1 MFSNDLRGLV
11 LLNAL
16 GSDVPGADVPPRVEH
31 ENRIILY
38 GFDQQP
44 KLIFSFPRD
53 SALERNGLPL
63 PRGDSPQSLPAVR
76 IAAIFWRSDRQ
87 DVRALSVHFEDWRR
101 VIRIVADESGIST
114 QKREG
119 VLFRQVIPESFEAN
133 RFVSSA
139 LSPQQ
144 SENLAQNENVCQW
157 PASKVA
163 HCPQSVARQLEIG

>member
-1 MFSNDLRGLV
+1 MLSNDLRGLV
-11 LLNAL
+11 LLDAL
-16 GSDVPGADVPPRVEH
+16 GSDVPAADVPPRVEH
-31 ENRIILY
+31 EDRIILY

-53 SALERNGLPL
+53 SALERNGFPL
-63 PRGDSPQSLPAVR
+63 QRGDSPRFLPAVR
-76 IAAIFWRSDRQ
+76 TAAIFGRFDMQ
-87 DVRALSVHFEDWRR
+87 DERPLSVHFEEWLS
-101 VIRIVADESGIST
+101 VIRVVADESGILT

-119 VLFRQVIPESFEAN
+119 VLFRQIIPESFEAN

>member
-11 LLNAL
+11 LLDAL

-53 SALERNGLPL
+53 PALERNGFRLPL
-63 PRGDSPQSLPAVR
+63 GDSPQSLPGVR
-76 IAAIFWRSDRQ
+76 AAAIFWRFDMQ
-87 DVRALSVHFEDWRR
+87 DVRPLSVHFEEWLS
-101 VIRIVADESGIST
+101 VIRIVADQSGIST

-119 VLFRQVIPESFEAN
+119 VLFRQIIPESFEAN
-133 RFVSSA
+133 RFVSSP

-144 SENLAQNENVCQW
+144 SENLA
-157 PASKVA
+157 
-163 HCPQSVARQLEIG
+163 